1 MNNLIHIIF
10 ILVFCFSFS
19 QEKER
24 EVLRGKI
31 VSDSM
36 EVENITVLN
45 VSTKIGAISDIDGY
59 FSIKARVKDT
69 LVFQGLAYI
78 SQKYILTESDFL
90 VNNFKIKLDVKVN
103 ALDEVVVTPNSL
115 TGILE
120 VDTEKI
126 NVYELNMAGIDFSKL
141 APDDVRNSKSINP
154 VVDSNYSSLRGINF
168 GLLLDMF
175 TSKER
180 KERKKQERLEKHEN
194 EQWKKEVMV
203 KSFYEH
209 LMHRYSHNFFITNLN
224 VKNEE
229 IISFVSYAEPNDFN
243 FMAKILKH
251 ENEIQLIEYLV
262 KKSEEFNRN
271 KKLKKATN
279 INDDE

>member
-31 VSDSM
+31 ISDSM

-45 VSTKIGAISDIDGY
+45 VSTQIGAISDVDGY
-59 FSIKARVKDT
+59 FSIKARAKDT
-69 LVFQGLAYI
+69 LVFQGLAYV

-90 VNNFKIKLDVKVN
+90 VDNFKIKLYVKVN
-103 ALDEVVVTPNSL
+103 ELDEVVVTPNSL

-126 NVYELNMAGIDFSKL
+126 NVYGLDLAGIDISKL

-154 VVDSNYSSLRGINF
+154 AVDSNFSSLRGINF

-180 KERKKQERLEKHEN
+180 KERKKQERIEKHEK
-194 EQWKKEVMV
+194 EQWQREVMA

-209 LMHRYSHNFFITNLN
+209 LMNRYSHNFFITNLN
-224 VKNEE
+224 VNNQE
-229 IISFVSYAEPNDFN
+229 IISFVSFAEPNDFSL
-243 FMAKILKH
+243 MAEMLKY
-251 ENEIQLIEYLV
+251 ENEIQLVEYLV

-271 KKLKKATN
+271 KKRKKDTN
-279 INDDE
+279 TNDDK

>member
-1 MNNLIHIIF
+1 
-10 ILVFCFSFS
+10 
-19 QEKER
+19 
-24 EVLRGKI
+24 
-31 VSDSM
+31 M

-90 VNNFKIKLDVKVN
+90 VDNFKIKLDVKVN

-141 APDDVRNSKSINP
+141 GPDDVRNSKSINP
-154 VVDSNYSSLRGINF
+154 VVDSNFSSLRGINF

>member
-78 SQKYILTESDFL
+78 SQKYFLTESDFL
-90 VNNFKIKLDVKVN
+90 VDNFKIKLDVKVN

-141 APDDVRNSKSINP
+141 GPDDVRNSKSINP
-154 VVDSNYSSLRGINF
+154 VVDSNFSSLRGINF

-175 TSKER
+175 TAKER

>member
-1 MNNLIHIIF
+1 MNKFLQTIC
-10 ILVFCFSFS
+10 ILFFVFSFS

-31 VSDSM
+31 ISDSM

-45 VSTKIGAISDIDGY
+45 VSTQIGAISDVDGY
-59 FSIKARVKDT
+59 FSIKARAKDT
-69 LVFQGLAYI
+69 LVFQGLAYV

-90 VNNFKIKLDVKVN
+90 VDNFKIKLDVKVN
-103 ALDEVVVTPNSL
+103 TLDEVVVTPNSL

-126 NVYELNMAGIDFSKL
+126 NVYGLNMAGIDISKL

-154 VVDSNYSSLRGINF
+154 AVDSNFSSLRGINF

-180 KERKKQERLEKHEN
+180 KERKKQERIEKHEK
-194 EQWKKEVMV
+194 EQWQREVMA

-209 LMHRYSHNFFITNLN
+209 LMNRYSHNFFIINLN
-224 VKNEE
+224 VNNQE
-229 IISFVSYAEPNDFN
+229 IISFVSFAEPNDFSL
-243 FMAKILKH
+243 MAEMLKY
-251 ENEIQLIEYLV
+251 ENEIQLVEYLV

-271 KKLKKATN
+271 KKRKKDTN
-279 INDDE
+279 TNDDK

>member
-1 MNNLIHIIF
+1 MNKFLQTIC
-10 ILVFCFSFS
+10 ILFFVFSFS

-31 VSDSM
+31 ISDSM

-45 VSTKIGAISDIDGY
+45 VSTQIGAISDVDGY
-59 FSIKARVKDT
+59 FSIKARAKDT
-69 LVFQGLAYI
+69 LVFQGLAYV

-90 VNNFKIKLDVKVN
+90 VDNFKIKLDVKVN
-103 ALDEVVVTPNSL
+103 ELDEVVVTPNSL

-126 NVYELNMAGIDFSKL
+126 NVYGLNMAGIDISKL

-154 VVDSNYSSLRGINF
+154 AVDSNFSSLRGINF

-180 KERKKQERLEKHEN
+180 KERKKQERIEKHEK
-194 EQWKKEVMV
+194 EQWQREVMA

-209 LMHRYSHNFFITNLN
+209 LMNRYSHNFFITNLN
-224 VKNEE
+224 VNNQE
-229 IISFVSYAEPNDFN
+229 IISFVSFAEPNDFSL
-243 FMAKILKH
+243 MAEMLKY
-251 ENEIQLIEYLV
+251 ENEIQLVEYLV

-271 KKLKKATN
+271 KKRKKDTN
-279 INDDE
+279 TNDDK

>member
-1 MNNLIHIIF
+1 
-10 ILVFCFSFS
+10 
-19 QEKER
+19 
-24 EVLRGKI
+24 
-31 VSDSM
+31 M

-90 VNNFKIKLDVKVN
+90 VDNFKIKLDVKVN

-141 APDDVRNSKSINP
+141 GPDDVRNSKSINP
-154 VVDSNYSSLRGINF
+154 VVDSNFSSLRGINF

-243 FMAKILKH
+243 FMAKMLKH

-279 INDDE
+279 VNDDE